1 MKQFDW
7 VYTTFRS
14 GKRKMYGVKHEID
27 YSVWMLGWHHYLW
40 FYFGENYKLYMWF
53 KKDKK

>member
-7 VYTTFRS
+7 VYTTFKS
-14 GKRKMYGVKHEID
+14 GKRKMYGVKHEVD
-27 YSVWMLGWHHYLW
+27 YSVYKLGWLHYLW
-40 FYFGENYKLYMWF
+40 FYFGENYKLYVWF